1 MMKEKQKQIL
11 FLFVSTLWQNKSMKL
26 RSESLSYLQVR
37 NRGRVKATSEDGDF
51 FFSRFTFFIELYL
64 VHSML
69 RDFKNYSMA

>member
-1 MMKEKQKQIL
+1 
-11 FLFVSTLWQNKSMKL
+11 MKL